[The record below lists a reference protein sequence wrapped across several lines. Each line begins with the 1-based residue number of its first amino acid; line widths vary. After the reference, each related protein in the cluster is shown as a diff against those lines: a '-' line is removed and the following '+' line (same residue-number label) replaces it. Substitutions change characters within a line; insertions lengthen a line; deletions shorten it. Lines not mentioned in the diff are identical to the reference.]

1 MLVNTYT
8 VRNKIAGLISKRKRI
23 PAGRVLRTSFTQLGF
38 DALDLVEVILEVE
51 KAFKVVIPDEVPLNT
66 VNDFTDFICGSKLQ
80 QAS

>member
-8 VRNKIAGLISKRKRI
+8 VRNKIAGLVSKRKRI
-23 PAGRVLRTSFTQLGF
+23 PAARVLRTSFTQLGF
-38 DALDLVEVILEVE
+38 DALDLVDLILEVE

-66 VNDFTDFICGSKLQ
+66 VHDFTDFICGRQLQ